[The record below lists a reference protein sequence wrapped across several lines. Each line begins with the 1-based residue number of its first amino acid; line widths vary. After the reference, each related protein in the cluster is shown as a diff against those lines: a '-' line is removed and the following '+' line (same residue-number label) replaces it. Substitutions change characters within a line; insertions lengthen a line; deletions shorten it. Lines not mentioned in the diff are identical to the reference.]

1 MVDNLLARFDCILFD
16 LGNTLIKQENPGIP
30 YEDLDVELL
39 PGVEKLLV
47 ALQGKFTL
55 GIVSNTKVITAS
67 QIRVKLKEA
76 GIDHFFEV
84 VIATAELGIHK
95 PDKQPIE
102 IALSQLNQSAAR
114 SLYIG
119 DNEIDL
125 QAARAAGVAF
135 AYTGVDIYDV
145 IEQYSCNPDSALERA
160 HNAALSFSAT
170 HAGAAQARFD
180 GLVKPLGSLGRIETA
195 VAQIAGIT
203 HAVQPVLD
211 PVAVA
216 VFAGDH
222 GVAADSSVTPW
233 PQDITLLMLDVM
245 GQSKAA
251 ISIIAE
257 SADVYCQYINV
268 GALADSPSSNVRNER
283 VVSGTADLRF
293 SDAMSKAQVLAAMEI
308 GASAAERLIAG
319 GSRTLCTGELGIGNT
334 TPSAAIIAFYL
345 KLNAAQVT
353 GRGSG
358 IDDETLHSKV
368 QVIEAA
374 LANVDADSDP
384 VELLAQIGG
393 SEIAALA
400 GFILRS
406 ATLRVPIILD
416 GVITLA
422 AALVARSLRSE
433 ISEFLIASHCS
444 TEPAAKL
451 ALESL
456 GLSPLLDLQL
466 RLGEGTGAVLA
477 VPILRAGCA
486 LLSQMAQL
494 HEIMPSN

>member
-1 MVDNLLARFDCILFD
+1 MVANLLARFDCILFD
-16 LGNTLIKQENPGIP
+16 LGNTLIRQANPGIP
-30 YEDLDVELL
+30 YEEVAVELL
-39 PGVEKLLV
+39 PGVEKLLA
-47 ALQGKFTL
+47 ALHGKFTL
-55 GIVSNTKVITAS
+55 GIVSNTTVITAS
-67 QIRVKLKEA
+67 QIRAKLKDVGLA
-76 GIDHFFEV
+76 HFFEV

-95 PDKQPIE
+95 PDKRPIE
-102 IALSQLNQSAAR
+102 SALSELNQSAAR

-135 AYTGVDIYDV
+135 AYTGVDIYAA
-145 IEQYSCNPDSALERA
+145 IEQYSLNPDSALDRA
-160 HNAALSFSAT
+160 RNAALSFSAS

-180 GLVKPLGSLGRIETA
+180 GLVKPLGSLGRIETT

-203 HAVQPVLD
+203 RAVLPVID

-233 PQDITLLMLDVM
+233 PQEITLLMLDVM

-268 GALADSPSSNVRNER
+268 GALADSTSTNVRNER
-283 VVSGTADLRF
+283 VVSGTADLRTF
-293 SDAMSKAQVLAAMEI
+293 CAMSTAQVAAAMEV

-334 TPSAAIIAFYL
+334 TPAAAIIAFYL
-345 KLNAAQVT
+345 QSGAAQVT

-358 IDDETLHSKV
+358 IDDETLYSKV
-368 QVIEAA
+368 QVVEAA
-374 LANVDADSDP
+374 LAKVDPDSSP
-384 VELLAQIGG
+384 VALLAQIGG
-393 SEIAALA
+393 SEIAALV

-422 AALVARSLRSE
+422 AALVAHSLRAE
-433 ISEFLIASHCS
+433 IREFLIASHCS

-466 RLGEGTGAVLA
+466 CLGEGTGAVLA

-494 HEIMPSN
+494 QEIRPLH